1 MRSISKKA
9 FENLMS
15 LGVHFLVFYG
25 KYNIE
30 NYKKTHY
37 CTAVYY
43 FLLKSGCCL
52 GVAWLAYSK
61 HLL

>member
-1 MRSISKKA
+1 
-9 FENLMS
+9 MS

-37 CTAVYY
+37 YLIIVQQFTTSYWRVD
-43 FLLKSGCCL
+43 
-52 GVAWLAYSK
+52 VV
-61 HLL
+61 

>member
-1 MRSISKKA
+1 MRSISKKV

-25 KYNIE
+25 KYSIE

-37 CTAVYY
+37 YLIIVQQCTTSYY
-43 FLLKSGCCL
+43 KWMLSRSSMVGLQ
-52 GVAWLAYSK
+52 
-61 HLL
+61 